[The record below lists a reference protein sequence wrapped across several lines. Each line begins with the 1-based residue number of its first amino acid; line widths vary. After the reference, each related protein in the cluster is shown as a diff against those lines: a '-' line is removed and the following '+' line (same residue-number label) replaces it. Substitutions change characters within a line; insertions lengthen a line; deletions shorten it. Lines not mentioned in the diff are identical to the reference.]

1 MNRLKRRGTGSGAA
15 HLTLLLLWS
24 FALIFLLF
32 IGLISTMALPLRDI
46 NKKREHCSSK
56 SEDGRQPIAP
66 LSAKNDE
73 GARDRLQRFV

>member
-32 IGLISTMALPLRDI
+32 IGHISTMALLLRDV
-46 NKKREHCSSK
+46 NKKKEHCSSK
-56 SEDGRQPIAP
+56 SEGGQPIAP
-66 LSAKNDE
+66 PIRPK
-73 GARDRLQRFV
+73 